1 MPVHFVR
8 NCIYE
13 EFAEVEKLGYEATDV
28 LRKQRE
34 LIEHSGFPEHF
45 GLAETNV
52 LYRRHNEPEIIK
64 LMEDWWYFVADYS
77 KRDQLSFSYVLW
89 KKGYKIKD
97 FSLRMHVVR
106 QRILPCFR
114 MMFSVS

>member
-13 EFAEVEKLGYEATDV
+13 EFAEVEKLGYETADV

-34 LIEHSGFPEHF
+34 LIEQSGFPEHF

-64 LMEDWWYFVADYS
+64 LMEDWWYFIANYS

-97 FSLRMHVVR
+97 FFIKNARRPS
-106 QRILPCFR
+106 RILPCFH
-114 MMFSVS
+114 MISSVS